1 VFLSVGVLEQGT
13 AREQNKRR
21 QRHETAVGFGVMAA
35 ALMLAAGACA
45 ASASTLRVPTE
56 FATVQSAVDAAV
68 AGDTVLIAP
77 GIYNEAVRIEGKS
90 IVLAGDIGP
99 GESPGAVVLDG
110 FGLNASVL
118 TIADASG
125 AGVEIRGLEIRNGLG
140 TRVDSACW
148 EFGEPRFGGGV
159 RVVSS
164 VAGLRNVRL
173 TQNNATLGGGLFYE
187 SGSVVT
193 IDDSEFSGNTAGEVG
208 AAIAGCWEGAPGSLV
223 MRGSTVRFNSLFDGA
238 GRYGIV
244 ALGAG
249 PAVISGTTFE
259 QNSQTLMVL
268 ASPPRGRWPIT
279 VSGSIF
285 RNNERLFG
293 SVYFTLQDAA
303 AQCSVTA
310 SVFENEGLLVDG
322 RGGVFIAGRNGAAV
336 TVAGSTFRAVSTN
349 AVEGVLF
356 TGSSMSVENITTD
369 QMPDGSVFG
378 FADEGSSVTVR
389 DVRASGGQT
398 GVGLV
403 GSNGSR
409 LRADR
414 ITLSNM
420 VWSGL
425 TVTLSSSATA
435 RLSNV
440 LISAVERVALDV
452 IAPNQPEEGVATVE
466 AEVVNATLAG
476 NGIGLRML
484 LANEGR
490 FRVANTIIAE
500 NRDADYLPPLEPSTA
515 ELRYNIINGGIYPGV
530 AVRDVPPGF
539 VAPLGGDY
547 RLGPDSPAI
556 DAGDSGALQVT
567 ELLDAAGL
575 LRRIDAPAAD
585 TGVGPGAVVDIGAL
599 EFIEGGSGGGGG
611 TACNAADIANTD
623 GLTIAEGG
631 GPDGAVDNGDFQAFF
646 ALFFAGCQTP

>member
-1 VFLSVGVLEQGT
+1 
-13 AREQNKRR
+13 
-21 QRHETAVGFGVMAA
+21 
-35 ALMLAAGACA
+35 
-45 ASASTLRVPTE
+45 
-56 FATVQSAVDAAV
+56 
-68 AGDTVLIAP
+68 
-77 GIYNEAVRIEGKS
+77 
-90 IVLAGDIGP
+90 
-99 GESPGAVVLDG
+99 
-110 FGLNASVL
+110 
-118 TIADASG
+118 
-125 AGVEIRGLEIRNGLG
+125 
-140 TRVDSACW
+140 
-148 EFGEPRFGGGV
+148 
-159 RVVSS
+159 
-164 VAGLRNVRL
+164 
-173 TQNNATLGGGLFYE
+173 
-187 SGSVVT
+187 
-193 IDDSEFSGNTAGEVG
+193 
-208 AAIAGCWEGAPGSLV
+208 
-223 MRGSTVRFNSLFDGA
+223 
-238 GRYGIV
+238 
-244 ALGAG
+244 
-249 PAVISGTTFE
+249 
-259 QNSQTLMVL
+259 
-268 ASPPRGRWPIT
+268 
-279 VSGSIF
+279 
-285 RNNERLFG
+285 
-293 SVYFTLQDAA
+293 
-303 AQCSVTA
+303 VTA

-356 TGSSMSVENITTD
+356 TGSSMSVENIKTD

-466 AEVVNATLAG
+466 AEIVNATLAG

-500 NRDADYLPPLEPSTA
+500 NRDADYLPPLEPATA